1 MNRKKFETLLFTEMD
16 KAEIDACDWTISNFD
31 NIWQAIEQYT
41 TQQRI
46 NELERLMNTAIPMD
60 TFWPT
65 FENRIKEL
73 NETLTK

>member
-1 MNRKKFETLLFTEMD
+1 MNRKEFETLLFTEMD

-60 TFWPT
+60 TFWLT

-73 NETLTK
+73 NETLIK